1 MAEGMERSSHKEKI
15 RFLDIAKGSCAE
27 LRTQIWIGM
36 EIGYLQKQHATAW
49 VTETQELSA
58 MLVGL
63 MRSLKAAH

>member
-1 MAEGMERSSHKEKI
+1 MDRSSHKEKI
-15 RFLDIAKGSCAE
+15 RFLDIAKGNCAE

-58 MLVGL
+58 MLVGI
-63 MRSLKAAH
+63 MWSLQAAN